1 MYTHRLELKDKVM
14 ATKLTK
20 PKEIILPNCNVRD
33 VGKLKPLVLT
43 IYPTGDYVLRPKG
56 TRKGGDAQ
64 INGSLATDYTEKM
77 WRKCR

>member
-1 MYTHRLELKDKVM
+1 M
-14 ATKLTK
+14 ATKLIK

-33 VGKLKPLVLT
+33 IGKLKPLVLT

-56 TRKGGDAQ
+56 TRKGGEAQ

-77 WRKCR
+77 WRKHR